1 MLNFDFL
8 ESGLVVSPQF
18 VYEFLGKIFLTYML
32 YTFLIIFKEL
42 SVAKKNFQ
50 TRECASIEPF

>member
-18 VYEFLGKIFLTYML
+18 VYDFLGKIFLTYML
-32 YTFLIIFKEL
+32 YTFFIIFKEV
-42 SVAKKNFQ
+42 SVAKKKFQ
-50 TRECASIEPF
+50 T